1 MAAIILQEIDDP
13 TYMPTDAETREY
25 ARWLGMDEKEVRGG
39 GGIASHHIPHTCAIM
54 LTLSC
59 RFPPTTLR
67 RHSQPSWGSHQA
79 PGGAS
84 GRSVDRSKLGRASS
98 SSTG

>member
-54 LTLSC
+54 LTLSS
-59 RFPPTTLR
+59 RSRSRSNPSAGPRPVLDRQARPEGTPPCALEAVQD
-67 RHSQPSWGSHQA
+67 S
-79 PGGAS
+79 
-84 GRSVDRSKLGRASS
+84 
-98 SSTG
+98 